1 MYCILEDILTGLKS
15 DKVKWSEVDWLTEV
29 VDGYHVI
36 ISPGVG
42 FSMPPTYFYL
52 IFELEEIFTSHSHNH
67 HAAYAEWKSRRA
79 RLTQSGKT
87 EERG

>member
-1 MYCILEDILTGLKS
+1 MYYILENILKGLKS
-15 DKVKWSEVDWLTEV
+15 DEVKWSEVDWLTMKV

-52 IFELEEIFTSHSHNH
+52 IFELEEIFTSHSSDH
-67 HAAYAEWKSRRA
+67 HTAYAKWKMQGLRKV
-79 RLTQSGKT
+79 L
-87 EERG
+87 

>member
-1 MYCILEDILTGLKS
+1 MYDILQNILKRLKS
-15 DKVKWSEVDWLTEV
+15 NEVKWSEVDWLTKV

-52 IFELEEIFTSHSHNH
+52 IFELEEIFTSHSSDHRT
-67 HAAYAEWKSRRA
+67 AYAEWKM
-79 RLTQSGKT
+79 
-87 EERG
+87 RGLRKCI